1 MASKPAPVARTDES
15 LGEQDEVSALISSV
29 TYRSRAVAPM
39 SELDLHRLAR
49 AAQLRNGAE
58 GVTGLMVY
66 DRGWIFQQLEGPTDG
81 VARIWASIRRD
92 PRHAAIEVL
101 SDGPADKR
109 QFEDWD
115 LKLSVRG
122 AQAGA
127 GERDM
132 ADGPPEM
139 ISRLC
144 SGARPADLLGF
155 SSPVAF
161 EKRAPLVAAS
171 EALLLSRAALSEL
184 ISTVI
189 VPRLC
194 AARAV
199 PLVSPLSL
207 PATLA
212 SLLIAVDATSAFA
225 LVKAALYRYVSLGS
239 LITELLEPA
248 ARDLGDLWQSD
259 DCTEIEVTLGLGR
272 LQAIAREFGL
282 GSPRLRALHPPVVL
296 VAPQPGE
303 AHMLGAMLDAEMLWQ
318 AGWSP
323 RVDFP
328 SSSSALD
335 SLVASTWIDA
345 LDLSLST
352 SFQRDHR
359 LAQVAKTIA
368 SARLASLN
376 PDVVVVVSGRV
387 FSDLAKAGD
396 SGATVRRIGADGTFG
411 TAAQAQSA
419 ILQALRC
426 AQGGQP
432 AGSGE

>member
-1 MASKPAPVARTDES
+1 
-15 LGEQDEVSALISSV
+15 
-29 TYRSRAVAPM
+29 M

-49 AAQLRNGAE
+49 AAQRRNGAE

-81 VARIWASIRRD
+81 LARIWGSIRRD
-92 PRHAAIEVL
+92 RRHASIEVL
-101 SDGPADKR
+101 SEGPADHR
-109 QFEDWD
+109 DFQDWD
-115 LKLSVRG
+115 MKLSVRG
-122 AQAGA
+122 AQAGS
-127 GERDM
+127 GRHVGPDQ
-132 ADGPPEM
+132 PPEM

-144 SGARPADLLGF
+144 RGERPVDLLGV
-155 SSPVAF
+155 SWPADV
-161 EKRAPLVAAS
+161 EKQVPLVVAS
-171 EALLLSRAALSEL
+171 EALLRSRTALSEL
-184 ISTVI
+184 IATVI

-199 PLVSPLSL
+199 SVAPPPSLS
-207 PATLA
+207 ASLA
-212 SLLIAVDATSAFA
+212 SLLIAVDASSAFA
-225 LVKAALYRYVSLGS
+225 LVEAVQYRYVSLGS
-239 LITELLEPA
+239 LATDLLEPA

-282 GSPRLRALHPPVVL
+282 GTPRLSTLHPPVVL

-323 RVDFP
+323 HVDFP

-335 SLVASTWIDA
+335 SLVASRWIDA

-352 SFQRDHR
+352 SFQRDHQ
-359 LAQVAKTIA
+359 LAQVGKTIA

-387 FSDLAKAGD
+387 FSDLAKLSESA
-396 SGATVRRIGADGTFG
+396 ATGRRIGADGTFG
-411 TAAQAQSA
+411 SAAQAQSA
-419 ILQALRC
+419 ILQALRRSR
-426 AQGGQP
+426 GGQHF
-432 AGSGE
+432 GSGE